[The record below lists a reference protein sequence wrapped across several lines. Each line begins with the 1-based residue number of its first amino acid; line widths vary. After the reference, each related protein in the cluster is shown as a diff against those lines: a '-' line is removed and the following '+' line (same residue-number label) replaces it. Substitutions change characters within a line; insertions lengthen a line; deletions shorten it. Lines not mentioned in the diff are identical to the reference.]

1 MASTRSRIRKH
12 TPCVAGRKRAP
23 RGPDDPHDVLL
34 KGLTDR
40 DIDALDA
47 IVARLN
53 VEGRATGARYTRT
66 ALLIAWIRERIAAES
81 AKGGDR

>member
-1 MASTRSRIRKH
+1 
-12 TPCVAGRKRAP
+12 
-23 RGPDDPHDVLL
+23 VLL

-47 IVARLN
+47 IVAARN
-53 VEGRATGARYTRT
+53 AEGRATGARYTRT

>member
-1 MASTRSRIRKH
+1 
-12 TPCVAGRKRAP
+12 
-23 RGPDDPHDVLL
+23 VLL

-66 ALLIAWIRERIAAES
+66 ALLIAWTRERIAAES

>member
-1 MASTRSRIRKH
+1 MTSTRSRIRKH
-12 TPCVAGRKRAP
+12 TPRVAGRKRAP

-47 IVARLN
+47 IVATRSA
-53 VEGRATGARYTRT
+53 EGRATGARYTRT

>member
-1 MASTRSRIRKH
+1 MTAPYRTPEASL
-12 TPCVAGRKRAP
+12 RAEVE
-23 RGPDDPHDVLL
+23 R
-34 KGLTDR
+34 LTDR

-66 ALLIAWIRERIAAES
+66 ALLIAWTRERIAAES
-81 AKGGDR
+81 AKGGER

>member
-1 MASTRSRIRKH
+1 
-12 TPCVAGRKRAP
+12 
-23 RGPDDPHDVLL
+23 VLL

-47 IVARLN
+47 VVARLN

-66 ALLIAWIRERIAAES
+66 ALLIAWIRERLAAE
-81 AKGGDR
+81 AKKGGDQ

>member
-40 DIDALDA
+40 DVDALDA
-47 IVARLN
+47 LVAARN
-53 VEGRATGARYTRT
+53 AASVGGARYTRT

-81 AKGGDR
+81 AKGGER

>member
-1 MASTRSRIRKH
+1 MASTRSRI
-12 TPCVAGRKRAP
+12 RKRAP

-47 IVARLN
+47 IVATRSA
-53 VEGRATGARYTRT
+53 EGRATGARYTRT